1 MERILVIADETD
13 TFDLIEYNLSE
24 VGYSVNRALSTDM
37 LALVN
42 EEAPPDLSVL
52 DLDVSGVDGFRVFD
66 TIKSNSLW
74 RMIPVIMLSSHS
86 QLEDRLEGLSRG
98 ADDYLGKPFSVR
110 ELALRVQGLL
120 RRSAIVRSQLR
131 NGPFLL
137 DREGLR
143 CYLRGKPLELTATE
157 FKILSLLLEHPERTI
172 ERKQLVERVWDQQE
186 ENASRSLDTHMK
198 RLRLKLGHHAKS
210 IRTVRNKGYRFVSS

>member
-24 VGYSVNRALSTDM
+24 VGYSVNRALSMDM

-42 EEAPPDLSVL
+42 AEAPPDLSVL